1 MKFIG
6 IGTFAIALSVS
17 SMFVLSLKMTIGAF
31 CSQHFA
37 SCSWQCPTASE
48 TTNVIWEMEAI
59 CWHQSLAARI
69 AVNRDINPVPVVM
82 GEDTRGVLSL
92 LTSAPRRAVLTEKL
106 SSGVL
111 QVGPMMAE
119 KLWQA
124 GWKNDCGANYPEDFL
139 SDETCQ
145 TITPASI
152 NLPRTTHHNLHF
164 QRQSRGMISNAGHR
178 SVIPWGRCHQRDS
191 TDQRDHLWVVGVRV
205 IRITSW

>member
-1 MKFIG
+1 MITINVTSMKFIG

-124 GWKNDCGANYPEDFL
+124 GLKKWLWSQL
-139 SDETCQ
+139 SGGFPIRRD
-145 TITPASI
+145 
-152 NLPRTTHHNLHF
+152 LPNN
-164 QRQSRGMISNAGHR
+164 NA
-178 SVIPWGRCHQRDS
+178 
-191 TDQRDHLWVVGVRV
+191 
-205 IRITSW
+205 RIH